1 MDIIPLQ
8 RVQEM
13 KCDSRARQREQESL
27 QVAVCQT
34 LKEEHEAKYQR
45 LQEDM
50 TQVQEAQKGILS
62 RHDWELSVAV
72 KLIP

>member
-1 MDIIPLQ
+1 MINIIPLK

-13 KCDSRARQREQESL
+13 ESDSCAQQREQESL
-27 QVAVCQT
+27 LVAVCQT

-50 TQVQEAQKGILS
+50 TQVQETQK
-62 RHDWELSVAV
+62 
-72 KLIP
+72 